1 MRPAQTFLSLAVCA
15 VSIAACVSPAA
26 TQGTEPF
33 YVRHEMQA
41 AINPAVVAIWDVGNN
56 ATDDYGM
63 LDASKMT
70 AAQWDALADAAAA
83 LVASSERMA
92 RAGDI
97 RAAAPGN
104 MATEEYEVTMA
115 QVQEYLDADPAAF
128 RVMAAEFALVARNL
142 ETAARARDAGVAG
155 EIVANLD
162 GECAVCHAQFW
173 YPEAP

>member
-1 MRPAQTFLSLAVCA
+1 MRPAKAILTLALCSVGL
-15 VSIAACVSPAA
+15 AALAAPAA
-26 TQGTEPF
+26 TQGTEPL

-41 AINPAVVAIWDVGNN
+41 EINPAVVAIWDVGNT

-70 AAQWDALADAAAA
+70 QAQWNTLADAAAA

-115 QVQEYLDADPAAF
+115 QVQDYIDADPATF
-128 RVMAAEFALVARNL
+128 RVRAAEFALVARNL
-142 ETAARARDAGVAG
+142 ETAARARDAAVAG

-162 GECAVCHAQFW
+162 AECAVCHAQFW